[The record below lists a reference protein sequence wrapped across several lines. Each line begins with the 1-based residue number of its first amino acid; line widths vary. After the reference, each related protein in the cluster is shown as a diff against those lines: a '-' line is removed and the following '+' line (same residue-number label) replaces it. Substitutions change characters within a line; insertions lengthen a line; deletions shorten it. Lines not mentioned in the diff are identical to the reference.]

1 MDLYFCIFLD
11 WILNLSKVFAPQ
23 TKRKQQNKER
33 KTDKHLR
40 EKIHILWYKGCIQ
53 DYGTL

>member
-1 MDLYFCIFLD
+1 MNPYFCISLD
-11 WILNLSKVFAPQ
+11 WILNLSKVFALQ

-40 EKIHILWYKGCIQ
+40 EKI
-53 DYGTL
+53 

>member
-1 MDLYFCIFLD
+1 MNPYFCISLD

-33 KTDKHLR
+33 KTDEHLR
-40 EKIHILWYKGCIQ
+40 EKI
-53 DYGTL
+53 